1 MDTVLILITGLSLAL
16 AGVMALLVWTMVREE
31 QRRSDARVAAL
42 MDLAGGEPDPLPV
55 VRRVA
60 APARGAA
67 RKPAAIVDPGA
78 ESAPAGDLP
87 LRATPTAPADL
98 FAQPE
103 RRTSWGPRIALAAGA
118 LAVLIGVGFTV
129 LSPAGGT
136 AGVPGGQPAE
146 PLELLTLRHAAAA
159 GSLTVSG
166 IVRNPGGGAPLA
178 RIGATAYAL
187 ASDGTVLASARAPI
201 DVVRFGPGE
210 ESPFVVEVPV
220 SGPVARYRVGFRDEA
235 GRVIAHVDRR
245 AGVEA
250 VAQK

>member
-31 QRRSDARVAAL
+31 RRRSDARVAVL
-42 MDLAGGEPDPLPV
+42 MDLAGEGGAPHKGAPYHRPPSP
-55 VRRVA
+55 RRSE
-60 APARGAA
+60 APYSEQTA
-67 RKPAAIVDPGA
+67 
-78 ESAPAGDLP
+78 DLP
-87 LRATPTAPADL
+87 LRAGASAPADL
-98 FAQPE
+98 FVQPE
-103 RRTSWGPRIALAAGA
+103 RRTSWGPRIALAAGV

-129 LSPAGGT
+129 LPPAGGS
-136 AGVPGGQPAE
+136 ARIPLNQPAQ

-166 IVRNPGGGAPLA
+166 IVRNPGGGAPLS
-178 RIGATAYAL
+178 RIDATAYAL
-187 ASDGTVLASARAPI
+187 GPDGTVLASARAPI
-201 DVVRFGPGE
+201 DIVTFGPGE
-210 ESPFVVEVPV
+210 ESPFVVEVAV
-220 SGPVARYRVGFRDEA
+220 GGPVARYRVGFRDDA